1 MPKVSIDSDTAGG
14 DIIAS
19 ASTVKFNDLAVVL
32 DGDAIAPHAPGGPHN
47 GATIP
52 AGINS
57 TVKIE
62 DKLVVV
68 AGDVATCGHPA
79 TGSADVTIG

>member
-1 MPKVSIDSDTAGG
+1 MPKASIDSDTAGG
-14 DIIAS
+14 DLIAS

-32 DGDAIAPHAPGGPHN
+32 DGDAVAGHGDGPHAAP
-47 GATIP
+47 TIP

-57 TVKIE
+57 TVKVE

-68 AGDVATCGHPA
+68 AGDVATCGHAA
-79 TGSADVTIG
+79 TGSSDVNIG

>member
-1 MPKVSIDSDTAGG
+1 MPNVSIDSDTAGG

-19 ASTVKFNDLAVVL
+19 ASTTKFNDLAVVL
-32 DGDAIAPHAPGGPHN
+32 DNDSVVPHGPGEHA
-47 GATIP
+47 GATVP

-68 AGDVATCGHPA
+68 AGDVATCGHTA
-79 TGSADVTIG
+79 TGSATVSIG

>member
-1 MPKVSIDSDTAGG
+1 MPAVSIDSDSAGG

-19 ASTVKFNDLAVVL
+19 SSTTTFNDQKVVL
-32 DGDAIAPHAPGGPHN
+32 DGDAVAGHGKGPHAGP
-47 GATIP
+47 TIP

-57 TVKIE
+57 TVKVE

-79 TGSADVTIG
+79 TGSATVTIG